1 MVTTPDP
8 ARPVLVLTVPL
19 YLTLVF
25 TFTDDFDRLSVTFHF
40 SRVTAA
46 IAKVLTTGV
55 VAWRAMSWAQY
66 SIVWVPV
73 PVTTTLLLTPPAGAG
88 VPVGVGVGVGVS
100 VGVGVGVGGMS

>member
-1 MVTTPDP
+1 MLSLSVLQLIQEPPDARRFWMVTTPDP

-25 TFTDDFDRLSVTFHF
+25 TGADDLETLSATFHF

-46 IAKVLTTGV
+46 IAKVLTTWV
-55 VAWRAMSWAQY
+55 VALRAMSWAQY

-73 PVTTTLLLTPPAGAG
+73 PVSYTHLTLPTIY
-88 VPVGVGVGVGVS
+88 S
-100 VGVGVGVGGMS
+100 V